1 MLRSSSLGYPCIPLR
16 LVGGVAQNNAVKTRI
31 ALPTVALLASSLAV
45 APPLF
50 AADGIGIYGT
60 WAFTSTTAGTLNM
73 GGVLPNATVTITGG
87 SGSVAS
93 GSTIFLNQN
102 TPVGTEYG
110 SSLNKTYA
118 SIGLGSSFTVPG
130 TPAVTTVRFAS
141 ATPASGW
148 SFALGD
154 IDAEDITITAE
165 GASGALNVTGWFQS
179 AFNYC
184 ATPKPSGCGAGT
196 PTDAPRW
203 VAPTLE
209 GNKVDTAGAAAWF
222 TPNVAVT
229 ELTFTQT
236 RNVAGGPSFQLW
248 IMSDTAI
255 EPEPSPSPSDWAS
268 PSPTP
273 SSSESPS
280 PSPSPSES
288 EAESPSPSPTPS
300 PSAGESTTD
309 EASPPSDP
317 GNSDPGSPTTVV
329 KPGEPTVID
338 VVSIAGAPSGSTV
351 ASVEPPANGTA
362 RIDGASVVYTPS
374 AGYYG
379 SDVITASVVD
389 RAGVVT
395 TVTVPV
401 QVGLVQRPVRPPKL
415 AKQITR
421 GGTTVVLGAPVRTN
435 ARQLAQATVTCSAKA
450 RMVYRGG
457 GEPLCVVTRAK
468 GQIAVRVTGAGPV
481 TVRVELAAPAK
492 GQYGPYAFTKR
503 YSVQ

>member
-1 MLRSSSLGYPCIPLR
+1 
-16 LVGGVAQNNAVKTRI
+16 
-31 ALPTVALLASSLAV
+31 
-45 APPLF
+45 
-50 AADGIGIYGT
+50 
-60 WAFTSTTAGTLNM
+60 M

-87 SGSVAS
+87 SGSAAS

-154 IDAEDITITAE
+154 IDAEDITITAQ
-165 GASGALNVTGWFQS
+165 GAGGALNVTGWFRS

-255 EPEPSPSPSDWAS
+255 EPEPTPSPSESAS

-273 SSSESPS
+273 SPTES
-280 PSPSPSES
+280 
-288 EAESPSPSPTPS
+288 ASPSPTPS
-300 PSAGESTTD
+300 PSES
-309 EASPPSDP
+309 ESESESASPTPSP
-317 GNSDPGSPTTVV
+317 SPSTGETGPADAVPPTGPASEPTVV
-329 KPGEPTVID
+329 RPGEPTVID

-362 RIDGASVVYTPS
+362 RIDGATVVYTPS
-374 AGYYG
+374 AGFYG
-379 SDVITASVVD
+379 ADAITASVVD
-389 RAGVVT
+389 RAGEVT
-395 TVTVPV
+395 TVTVEV

-435 ARQLAQATVTCSAKA
+435 ARQLAQASVTCSAKA
-450 RMVYRGG
+450 RVVYRGG

-492 GQYGPYAFTKR
+492 GQYGPYAFIKR

>member
-1 MLRSSSLGYPCIPLR
+1 MILAPNSGESLCWCGRDQGLPH
-16 LVGGVAQNNAVKTRI
+16 NNAVKTRI
-31 ALPTVALLASSLAV
+31 ALPAVALLASSLAV

-50 AADGIGIYGT
+50 AADGTGIYGT
-60 WAFTSTTAGTLNM
+60 WAFTSSTAGTLNM
-73 GGVLPNATVTITGG
+73 GGVLPNATVSITGG
-87 SGSVAS
+87 SGSAAS

-110 SSLNKTYA
+110 SSLNRTYA

-154 IDAEDITITAE
+154 IDAEDITITAR

-196 PTDAPRW
+196 PTDVPRW

-222 TPNVAVT
+222 TPNAAVT
-229 ELTFTQT
+229 ELTFTQA

-255 EPEPSPSPSDWAS
+255 EPEPSPTPSSSPSPSDSASPSAS
-268 PSPTP
+268 PSP
-273 SSSESPS
+273 SESESESESASPS
-280 PSPSPSES
+280 PSPSPSVGETTPDT
-288 EAESPSPSPTPS
+288 EPAPTSPSSEP
-300 PSAGESTTD
+300 
-309 EASPPSDP
+309 
-317 GNSDPGSPTTVV
+317 TVV

-435 ARQLAQATVTCSAKA
+435 ARQLARASVTCSAKA
-450 RMVYRGG
+450 RVLYRGG

-468 GQIAVRVTGAGPV
+468 GQIAVRVTGVGPV
-481 TVRVELAAPAK
+481 VVRVELSAPAK

>member
-1 MLRSSSLGYPCIPLR
+1 M
-16 LVGGVAQNNAVKTRI
+16 KTRI
-31 ALPTVALLASSLAV
+31 ALPAVALLASSLAV

-50 AADGIGIYGT
+50 AADGKGIYGT
-60 WAFTSTTAGTLNM
+60 WAFSSTTAGTVNM

-87 SGSVAS
+87 SGSAAS

-102 TPVGTEYG
+102 TPVGEEYG
-110 SSLNKTYA
+110 SSVNKTYA

-130 TPAVTTVRFAS
+130 TPAVTTVRFVS

-154 IDAEDITITAE
+154 IDAEDITITAQ
-165 GASGALNVTGWFQS
+165 GASGALNVTGWFRS
-179 AFNYC
+179 SFNYC

-196 PTDAPRW
+196 PTDTPRW
-203 VAPTLE
+203 VAPTLV

-222 TPNVAVT
+222 TPNAAVT
-229 ELTFTQT
+229 ELTLTQT

-248 IMSDTAI
+248 IVSDTEI
-255 EPEPSPSPSDWAS
+255 EAEPTPSPSDSAS

-273 SSSESPS
+273 SSSES
-280 PSPSPSES
+280 
-288 EAESPSPSPTPS
+288 ASPSPSPTPS
-300 PSAGESTTD
+300 PSESESASESDSESPAPSPSAGETTPD
-309 EASPPSDP
+309 DQPAPADPTSEA
-317 GNSDPGSPTTVV
+317 TVV
-329 KPGEPTVID
+329 KPGEPAVID

-362 RIDGASVVYTPS
+362 RVDGATVVYTPN
-374 AGYYG
+374 AGFYG
-379 SDVITASVVD
+379 SDAITASVVD

-395 TVTVPV
+395 TVTVPL

-435 ARQLAQATVTCSAKA
+435 ARQFAQASVTCSAKA

-468 GQIAVRVTGAGPV
+468 GRISVRVTGAGPV

>member
-1 MLRSSSLGYPCIPLR
+1 M
-16 LVGGVAQNNAVKTRI
+16 KTRI
-31 ALPTVALLASSLAV
+31 ALPAVALLTSSLAV

-50 AADGIGIYGT
+50 AADGTGIYGT
-60 WAFTSTTAGTLNM
+60 WAFTSTTAGTVNM
-73 GGVLPNATVTITGG
+73 GGVLPNAAVTITGG
-87 SGSVAS
+87 SGSAAS

-102 TPVGTEYG
+102 TPVGAEYG
-110 SSLNKTYA
+110 SSVNKTYA

-154 IDAEDITITAE
+154 IDAEDITITAQ

-196 PTDAPRW
+196 PTDVPRW

-248 IMSDTAI
+248 IVSDTAI
-255 EPEPSPSPSDWAS
+255 EAEPT
-268 PSPTP
+268 PSPT
-273 SSSESPS
+273 ES
-280 PSPSPSES
+280 
-288 EAESPSPSPTPS
+288 ASPSPTPS
-300 PSAGESTTD
+300 PSDSASPSPTPSPSESDSASESDSVSPSPSPSAGETTPD
-309 EASPPSDP
+309 DQAAPADPTSEA
-317 GNSDPGSPTTVV
+317 TVV
-329 KPGEPTVID
+329 KPGEPAVIN

-362 RIDGASVVYTPS
+362 RIDGATVVYTPN
-374 AGYYG
+374 AGFYG
-379 SDVITASVVD
+379 SDVITVSVVD

-395 TVTVPV
+395 TVTVPL
-401 QVGLVQRPVRPPKL
+401 QVGLAQRPVRPPKL

-435 ARQLAQATVTCSAKA
+435 ARQLAQASVTCSAKA